1 MTKLIWGA
9 AGERFFEAGVD
20 RGVLY
25 VPGLSGVAWNG
36 LTSVSEAPSGGEPQP
51 YYIDGFKYA
60 NIASAEEFNASL
72 EAFSSPDE
80 FAVCDG
86 SVQLAAGLFATQQ
99 PRKQFDLSYR
109 TMVGNDLLGLDAGYK
124 IHIVYNALAGS
135 AGRSNG
141 TLTSSFD
148 PIKLSWDIS
157 TRPPEA
163 IYGFKP
169 TAHFVIDS
177 RKTPPMVVSM
187 LESILYGSA
196 STMPRVLPIVELMD
210 LFNAYLEIELFVER
224 DNSGVITDEL
234 VPAYLSPTAPPPL
247 AAGEEILWLDNSS
260 GDITVL
266 NLVTGV

>member
-25 VPGLSGVAWNG
+25 VSGLTGVAWNG
-36 LTSVSEAPSGGEPQP
+36 LTAVSEAPTGGEAKP

-60 NIASAEEFNASL
+60 NVAAAEEFNATL

-80 FAVCDG
+80 FATCDG

-99 PRKQFDLSYR
+99 PRKPFDLSYR
-109 TMVGNDLLGLDAGYK
+109 TLVGDDIVGLDSGYK
-124 IHIVYNALAGS
+124 IHVVYNALAAS

-141 TLTSSFD
+141 TLTSSTD
-148 PIKLSWDIS
+148 PMKLSWGIS

-177 RKTPPMVVSM
+177 RKTPALVMSM
-187 LESILYGSA
+187 LEGILYGTA
-196 STMPRVLPIVELMD
+196 STTPRIPPATELTD

-224 DNSGVITDEL
+224 NNSSVITDEL

-260 GDITVL
+260 GNITVL